1 MNRTRIIALLMAFA
15 MLFSLAACSSEGKAP
30 EKTTEK
36 ENPLSTEP
44 TAEVGESGELIY
56 EGANGKCL
64 FENESCSF
72 TLMKAEIDS
81 LSDYCW
87 DVTLVNS
94 TTSAQIF
101 TVDQVYVNDYAFDPV
116 WAVRVEAGQT
126 LNESIIW
133 SSPEMEARGI
143 MQITRVDL
151 NLRVYAQEDHSRE
164 YANVALTSYPS
175 GKSAYIPQA
184 RNPKTTDVVLMDTA
198 DFSVIITGF
207 DPDDRW
213 GAALKMYLLNKTQQA
228 AVFTIENVIV
238 GGYDLD
244 PQFRRTVPA
253 GKQALADVVWFE
265 RDIEE
270 IGDIN
275 GITFDLVIRDTEG
288 NGLVQ
293 SSHVYVP

>member
-1 MNRTRIIALLMAFA
+1 MNRTRLIALIMALA
-15 MLFSLAACSSEGKAP
+15 MLLSLAACSSEEASS
-30 EKTTEK
+30 ENTTEK

-44 TAEVGESGELIY
+44 TAEVGDDGELIY

-64 FENESCSF
+64 FENEACSI

-94 TTSAQIF
+94 STSAQIF
-101 TVDQVYVNDYAFDPV
+101 TVDEVFVNDYSFDPV

-151 NLRVYAQEDHSRE
+151 RLRVYAQDDHSQE
-164 YANVALTSYPS
+164 YANVRLTSYPS
-175 GKSAYIPQA
+175 GKSAYIPQT

-198 DFSVIITGF
+198 DFTVIITGF

-213 GAALKMYLLNKTQQA
+213 GSAMKMYLLNKTQTT
-228 AVFTIENVIV
+228 AVFTLENVIV
-238 GGYDLD
+238 GGFDLD
-244 PQFRRTVPA
+244 PQFKRVLPA
-253 GKQALADVVWFE
+253 GKQVLADVLWFE
-265 RDIEE
+265 SDLEE
-270 IGDIN
+270 VGTIN
-275 GITFDLVIRDTEG
+275 GITFDLVIRDTDG